1 MHLMKRMLATHGLL
15 PALAQG
21 IELVHRDESRHI
33 TFGLYFLSRLI
44 VAHQN
49 RAYRTFLDTMS
60 ELKSLREQSTRE
72 LMGVLGEPNPFGIQA
87 GELAEYSQRQFA
99 TRTQKI
105 VRART
110 QTMGDLN
117 REAAERLG

>member
-1 MHLMKRMLATHGLL
+1 L
-15 PALAQG
+15 PRTGCFRRSQG

-44 VAHQN
+44 VAHQK

-60 ELKSLREQSTRE
+60 ELKSLREQSVRE

-105 VRART
+105 VRARA

-117 REAAERLG
+117 REAPERLG

>member
-1 MHLMKRMLATHGLL
+1 MKRMLATRGLL
-15 PALAQG
+15 PALAQR
-21 IELVHRDESRHI
+21 IELVHRDESRHT
-33 TFGLYFLSRLI
+33 TFGLYLSSRLI

-49 RAYRTFLDTMS
+49 RAYRMFLDTMS
-60 ELKSLREQSTRE
+60 ELKPLTEQSTRG

-87 GELAEYSQRQFA
+87 RELAEYSQRQFA

-117 REAAERLG
+117 REAAETLG

>member
-1 MHLMKRMLATHGLL
+1 MVG
-15 PALAQG
+15 
-21 IELVHRDESRHI
+21 
-33 TFGLYFLSRLI
+33 
-44 VAHQN
+44 
-49 RAYRTFLDTMS
+49 
-60 ELKSLREQSTRE
+60 E

-117 REAAERLG
+117 REAAETLG